1 MIRLLASTL
10 LLGSCV
16 VVGCA
21 SDTADVM
28 AITGAWSRPSPPGAV
43 DGVIYFSLTTD
54 VPDAVVSVTTDPPV
68 ARAVELHES
77 MLDGSTSG
85 HQHGTSGEPTDH
97 TPGFDVAPGHP
108 LVLEPGGRHVMLVGL
123 KHPLQAGTAFDVVV
137 TLASGRSVRAPVTMT
152 NNAPSG

>member
-21 SDTADVM
+21 SDTADVV

-54 VPDAVVSVTTDPPV
+54 VPDAVVSVITDPPV

-85 HQHGTSGEPTDH
+85 HHHGNSGEPTDH
-97 TPGFDVAPGHP
+97 MPGFDVAPGHP

-123 KHPLQAGTAFDVVV
+123 KHPLVAGESFGIVV
-137 TLASGRSVRAPVTMT
+137 TMSSGRTVRAPVTVAD
-152 NNAPSG
+152 NPPAG